1 MVEDKKITDA
11 QTTKENSNKRRRHC
25 CVGLAVGVFILF
37 ATTIVFGAY
46 LVSRE
51 KRTEEPIPIPKT
63 EDIPDEVE
71 KTDVPSK
78 SDKKITSAPS
88 VSDNN
93 AIQQEKEKLLNF
105 FVELANKDDSDDTW
119 PGPIARWTKNVV
131 SVGVGVGTFSA
142 EQSSCLNSYIAD
154 INSVINGS
162 EFVRDDTVDVGIP
175 NIKIFYLPDA
185 DYQIRSQGTSPY
197 GFATINLNDDN
208 SISRGTVYIS
218 IEKIQSYPMAV
229 QCQIIRH
236 ELTHALG
243 FWGHSDIYPESIMSL
258 PKTEY
263 NFNAA
268 DKKVLEMH
276 YNSGVPL
283 GAGETEVRNYF
294 ANRDY

>member
-1 MVEDKKITDA
+1 MMEDKKIADP
-11 QTTKENSNKRRRHC
+11 QTTKENSKKGRRYC
-25 CVGLAVGVFILF
+25 CVGLAVGIFVLF
-37 ATTIVFGAY
+37 AGTIVFGAY

-51 KRTEEPIPIPKT
+51 KRTEEPTPISKT

-71 KTDVPSK
+71 KTDVPPK
-78 SDKKITSAPS
+78 SDKKTTSAPS

-93 AIQQEKEKLLNF
+93 AIQSEKEKLLNF

-119 PGPIARWTKNVV
+119 PGPIVRWTKNIV
-131 SVGVGVGTFSA
+131 SVGIGVGSFSTD
-142 EQSSCLNSYIAD
+142 QSSCLNTFIAD
-154 INSVINGS
+154 INSAINGP
-162 EFVRDDTVDVGIP
+162 EFVRDDTVDIGIP

-197 GFATINLNDDN
+197 GFAMINLNDDN
-208 SISRGTVYIS
+208 SISRGTVYLS
-218 IEKIQSYPMAV
+218 IEKIQSHTMAV
-229 QCQIIRH
+229 QCQMIRH

-258 PKTEY
+258 AKTEY
-263 NFNAA
+263 SFNTA
-268 DKKVLEMH
+268 DKKALEML

-283 GAGETEVRNYF
+283 GAKEAEVRNYF